1 MQNRHWSALALI
13 LVALPAAAQQSGAL
27 IGKVSG
33 KDGKALAGVRVEA
46 TGNTLPQPRR
56 VATGENGEFRL
67 PFLPPGEYVL
77 TFTHPSKATEKRSAV
92 VALQQNTTVNVTMV
106 DAAAVGATVEVL
118 AQATMVD
125 ATSAELK
132 TAITSEV
139 MDALPVGQDYRDLV
153 KLIPGVQY
161 SQDAVRAPSAGG
173 SGQDNIHQFDGVNVN
188 LPLFG
193 TLSAQPSSHD
203 IDQVAIVKGGANA
216 VGFNRSAG
224 YSINSISKSGTNT
237 FTGELAYTLL
247 PASQVAKR
255 TTVSAAQYERDLTY
269 TWANV
274 GGPILKDKLYF
285 FASYYRPTEERKNSS
300 NLYGIVPNYKST
312 RDEFF
317 GKLTYAPIN
326 TLLIHASLRTSEQ
339 NYHNAGV
346 ASSATAPS
354 ASTGGK
360 VKMDIGIIEASWNV
374 TPTSFINFKYTSF
387 ANKNLDRPDT
397 LSPVHP
403 ALDGSVGLDINSLN
417 TQGQFSVPVPL
428 AVTAANTAVATPY
441 NAFIAPIIS
450 RYGYP
455 DPVTGVATGGG
466 TVGDY
471 NQFNNQDFYRKNY
484 QLSYDA
490 TFGASITHEVHVGYQ
505 WWKDS
510 EDLLRTSNGW
520 GVVSAPAPSRN
531 AAGVWNFAVVP
542 SGLPNAGARVYYQ
555 AAVQQQGI
563 LGVPTLHSE
572 YIAQDI
578 ELNDKIRW
586 NKFTFNVGLLMSN
599 DKLYGQGLRENGS
612 TLSGYELANGN
623 RYLEKEIKFSD
634 TFQPRL
640 GVTWNYAADDT
651 VYGNYA
657 KYVPAA
663 SSLPRAASWARNKA
677 STINAFFDATGAF
690 LASQVEAPSTGK
702 LYTPG
707 MKPRYTDE
715 YLVGTTKDFGR
726 GWTGRLSGRYRYSTN
741 FWEDTMN
748 NSRVLFNPP
757 AGIPRTLYIPNL
769 GNMLATLG
777 GGSDASFVV
786 AQLDGAFTKYYEVAA
801 EAEWRGTNAYFKG
814 SYTWSHYY
822 GNFDQDNSTTGAS
835 NDGNIF
841 IGSSNIADDFGRQ
854 IWNNKYGNLAGD
866 RRHQVKLYGYYSLP
880 WQARVGAYAVY
891 QSGQPWQPSN
901 YLIYTA
907 DRTAQGSS
915 NTSDTNRYA
924 EPAGSHVTR
933 VHYQL
938 DLNYTQIIWK
948 KKAMSVDGIV
958 EIFNVFNRQTGYNP
972 VTSVNG
978 ATAVLPVGQSTSF
991 FAPRRAQFG
1000 VRFLF

>member
-27 IGKVSG
+27 VGKVSG
-33 KDGKALAGVRVEA
+33 KDGKVLAGVRVEA

-92 VALQQNTTVNVTMV
+92 VALQQNTTVNVVMA

-132 TAITSEV
+132 TALTSEV

-360 VKMDIGIIEASWNV
+360 IKMDIGIIEASWNV

-387 ANKNLDRPDT
+387 ANKNQDRPDT
-397 LSPVHP
+397 MSPVQP
-403 ALDGSVGLDINSLN
+403 ALDGSVGLNVSALD
-417 TQGQFSVPVPL
+417 TQGQFSVPL
-428 AVTAANTAVATPY
+428 HRTGTTANDIAFNTFAD
-441 NAFIAPIIS
+441 PIIAQ
-450 RYGYP
+450 YGYP
-455 DPVTGVATGGG
+455 SAGGPVGGG
-466 TVGDY
+466 IVGGY
-471 NQFNNQDFYRKNY
+471 NQINNQDFYRKNY
-484 QLSYDA
+484 QLAYDA
-490 TFGASITHEVHVGYQ
+490 TFGASITHEIHVGYQ

-520 GVVSAPAPSRN
+520 GVITVPFNTNVPA
-531 AAGVWNFAVVP
+531 
-542 SGLPNAGARVYYQ
+542 GLPNAGTHVYFA
-555 AAVQQQGI
+555 AAVQQQGV
-563 LGVPTLHSE
+563 LGVPTIHSE

-586 NKFTFNVGLLMSN
+586 RQFTFNVGLLMSN
-599 DKLYGQGLRENGS
+599 DKLYGQGLRENGA
-612 TLSGYELANGN
+612 TLSGWELANGN

-640 GVTWNYAADDT
+640 GVTWNYAADDS
-651 VYGNYA
+651 VYANYA

-663 SSLPRAASWARNKA
+663 NSLPRAASWARNKA
-677 STINAFFDATGAF
+677 ATVNAYFGATGNL
-690 LASQVEAPSTGK
+690 LASQLEASSTGK
-702 LYTPG
+702 LFTPG

-726 GWTGRLSGRYRYSTN
+726 GWTGRLAGRYRYSTN

-757 AGIPRTLYIPNL
+757 AGIPQTLYIPNL

-801 EAEWRGTNAYFKG
+801 EAEWRGVNAYFRG

-822 GNFDQDNSTTGAS
+822 GNFDQDNSTAGAS
-835 NDGNIF
+835 NDANIF
-841 IGSSNIADDFGRQ
+841 IGSSNIADDFGKQ

-866 RRHQVKLYGYYSLP
+866 RRHQIKLFGYYSLP

-891 QSGQPWQPSN
+891 QSGQPWQYSN
-901 YLIYTA
+901 YLIYAA
-907 DRTAQGSS
+907 DRAAQGSTS
-915 NTSDTNRYA
+915 TSDTNRYA

-938 DLNYTQIIWK
+938 DLNYTQTIWK
-948 KKAMSVDGIV
+948 KKAMSVDGMV
-958 EIFNVFNRQTGYNP
+958 ELFNVFNRQTGYNP
-972 VTSVNG
+972 AVSVNG
-978 ATAVLPVGQSTSF
+978 TSASLLGQPTSF
-991 FAPRRAQFG
+991 FSPRRAQFG